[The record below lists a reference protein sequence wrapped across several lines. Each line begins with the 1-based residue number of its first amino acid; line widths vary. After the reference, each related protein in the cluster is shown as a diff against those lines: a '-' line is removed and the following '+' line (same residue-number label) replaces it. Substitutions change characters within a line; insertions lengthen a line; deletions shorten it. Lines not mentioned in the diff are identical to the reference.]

1 MSTQNS
7 NAETMRISMEGM
19 TLRVA
24 NVERSLAFYQMI
36 PGIEVV
42 VHRSGEFA
50 LLSIGKG
57 LLGLLKYGAT
67 HIEFGT
73 ADVDGL
79 YQHLKEAGFPVEGVP
94 SQKPWGEYTF
104 TVHDPDGH
112 VLEFDDAHGV

>member
-1 MSTQNS
+1 MSTQNR
-7 NAETMRISMEGM
+7 NVETMRISMEGM

-24 NVERSLAFYQMI
+24 DVERSLAFYQMI
-36 PGIEVV
+36 PGVEVV

-67 HIEFGT
+67 HVEFGT

-79 YQHLKEAGFPVEGVP
+79 YQHLKVAGFPLEGAP
-94 SQKPWGEYTF
+94 SQKP
-104 TVHDPDGH
+104 
-112 VLEFDDAHGV
+112 